1 MANNAKI
8 LLVEDEKSLVEMYSL
23 RFKESGFELLVAE
36 DGLAGLELAR
46 KELPAVILLDIM
58 LPKMDGFAVLADL
71 KKDAKTKNI
80 PVLLLSNLGQKTD
93 IDKGKALGADDYV
106 VKASMTP
113 SQVLEKVNSYLR

>member
-23 RFKESGFELLVAE
+23 RFKESGFKLLVAA
-36 DGLAGLELAR
+36 DGLAGLELAQ
-46 KELPAVILLDIM
+46 KELPALILLDIM

-71 KKDAKTKNI
+71 KKETKTKNI

-113 SQVLEKVNSYLR
+113 SQVLEKINSYLK

>member
-36 DGLAGLELAR
+36 GGLAVLELAR

-113 SQVLEKVNSYLR
+113 SQVLEKINSYLK